1 MDYFIGDLIMCDS
14 NEDIIRNSITILSN
28 LSDDKYGSTLIE
40 LLNKSNKMGL
50 KDITVE
56 DALTFLKEKYGIE

>member
-1 MDYFIGDLIMCDS
+1 MCDS